1 MAERLTNIVRR
12 NTRLIGQRRECV
24 SQLMQNNLRQVVICE
39 KFAEQLRQIIWSK
52 RLAVLHHDHIIV
64 IVVGI
69 LIFCPA
75 RLLILLRRLQH
86 IAQRIRQVQRAR
98 RGRRFRAILDSLF
111 TGLRA
116 RILNRDGLVFKVNIA
131 PPQTAQLTAA
141 QSEIRT
147 DIHRKLEP
155 RSDSLVEQN
164 TKLLRRV
171 KLRLALTLFRRRHR
185 THRIFRDVLLP
196 FHRVQRVRQ
205 QVMMLDDRM
214 PSFPRSAAR

>member
-1 MAERLTNIVRR
+1 
-12 NTRLIGQRRECV
+12 
-24 SQLMQNNLRQVVICE
+24 MQHDFRQVVVRE
-39 KFAEQLRQIIWSK
+39 ELSEQHRQIIRSE
-52 RLAVLHHDHIIV
+52 RPAVLHHDHIIV

-86 IAQRIRQVQRAR
+86 IAQCIRQIKRAR
-98 RGRRFRAILDSLF
+98 RGRRFRALLDFLF
-111 TGLRA
+111 TRLRA

-131 PPQTAQLTAA
+131 PPQTAQLAAA
-141 QSEIRT
+141 QSEIRA
-147 DIHRKLEP
+147 DIHRQFEP
-155 RSDSLVEQN
+155 RSDSLVEQSA
-164 TKLLRRV
+164 KLFGRV
-171 KLRLALTLFRRRHR
+171 ELRLALTLFRRRHR